1 MNKRA
6 LKAIENEVFLLRDNL
21 KVLGSEDGM
30 GWEFRDRELV
40 DMYMQL
46 LHMGVMLEKKIKE
59 GSRRDADQGRATGC
73 DHSGWCTATRP
84 RVSRSGNGS

>member
-1 MNKRA
+1 MMNKRA

-59 GSRRDADQGRATGC
+59 GSGRDADQGRDKG
-73 DHSGWCTATRP
+73 
-84 RVSRSGNGS
+84 